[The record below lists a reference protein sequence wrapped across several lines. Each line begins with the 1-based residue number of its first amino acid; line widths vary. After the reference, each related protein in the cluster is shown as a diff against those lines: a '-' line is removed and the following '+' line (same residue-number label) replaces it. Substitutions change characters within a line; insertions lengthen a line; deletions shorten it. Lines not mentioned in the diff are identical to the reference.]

1 MGGDPPPAQS
11 KAIKAAQ
18 QASLIFDDP
27 RVQQFF
33 DPNQRVGKAV
43 AQGLLNANIAWDIY
57 LFYNKGIEWSHP
69 PPKPA
74 RWMHRLPP
82 DQADRAHQR
91 SGDALLDELRSV
103 MNSYGF
109 AIQHDQI
116 AANDALQAELEQLV
130 KRVED
135 AQSKDPKNVE
145 KQARKGFVCA
155 RCAKDPSA
163 SLCALVD
170 EPRYRIS
177 TKSMAEAIALEEA
190 HARGDVLA
198 KTIDLRVNGMTCL
211 GCMARVGKALL
222 MLPGVD
228 FVDVNYD
235 EKSAQVTLGKG
246 KDLSDQLMIDAL
258 EKVGCQATVMQ
269 IREPE

>member
-11 KAIKAAQ
+11 AALKAAQ

-27 RVQQFF
+27 RVHQFF

-43 AQGLLNANIAWDIY
+43 AQGLLSANIAWDIY
-57 LFYNKGIEWSHP
+57 LFYNKGIEWTHQ

-91 SGDALLDELRSV
+91 SGDALLGELRSV

-109 AIQHDQI
+109 AIKHDQI
-116 AANDALQAELEQLV
+116 AANDALQAELEQLL
-130 KRVED
+130 KRVQV
-135 AQSKDPKNVE
+135 AQSKDPKNAE
-145 KQARKGFVCA
+145 EQERKAFVCA
-155 RCAKDPSA
+155 RCDKDPSA
-163 SLCALVD
+163 ALCALV
-170 EPRYRIS
+170 EERRVRFSIA
-177 TKSMAEAIALEEA
+177 SMAAAIALEEA
-190 HARGDVLA
+190 HARGEVLS
-198 KTIDLRVNGMTCL
+198 KTIDFRVNDMTCL
-211 GCMARVGKALL
+211 GCLTRVAKAI
-222 MLPGVD
+222 MIVPGVD

-235 EKSAQVTLGKG
+235 EKTAQVTLGKG
-246 KDLSDQLMIDAL
+246 ADLSDQLLIDAF
-258 EKVGCQATVMQ
+258 KKAGCQATVIR